1 MIRID
6 AWYLA
11 TSPLDMRAGMDSL
24 LARVVAVF
32 GTAQP
37 HVAYAF
43 TNARACRMKVLL
55 HDGHGMWLC
64 SRRLHR
70 GGFVWPRGATPQ
82 VQLSCEQWAALC
94 VGLPWSRLHRSIDLV

>member
-1 MIRID
+1 MRIE

-11 TSPLDMRAGMDSL
+11 CAPLDMRVGMDSL

-32 GTAQP
+32 GAARP

-43 TNARACRMKVLL
+43 ANARANRMKVLV
-55 HDGHGMWLC
+55 HDGHGLWLC
-64 SRRLHR
+64 TRRLHQ
-70 GGFVWPRGATPQ
+70 GGLVWPRGETPQ
-82 VQLSCEQWAALC
+82 VQLSPEQWAALC